1 MDAEAVERKVSHNNF
16 KPTRDIQ
23 RKMKGIPTLGGE
35 GKTCESTLLMK
46 KILLT

>member
-23 RKMKGIPTLGGE
+23 REMKGIPSLRGVGGG
-35 GKTCESTLLMK
+35 GKVKHVKVLYS
-46 KILLT
+46 